1 MNKEEIIDTIME
13 LIYNLP
19 LEEQFEIIEETK
31 KAIQVNWDET
41 SSAAWEGYEP

>member
-1 MNKEEIIDTIME
+1 MNKEEIIDKIME
-13 LIYNLP
+13 MIYNLDI
-19 LEEQFEIIEETK
+19 EDQFEILEETK